1 VVEQAIARLREVLRG
16 TDYEG
21 KVYLVGGYVRDKL
34 LNRPLPNDL
43 DIVLEGDALALA
55 RWLYEHGVAEHA
67 PVVYARFGTAMVKVA
82 GVPIELVTARAE
94 SYRAESRKPIQVKPA
109 TLYEDALRRDFT
121 INTNRQA
128 KVHKKTAVDNP
139 LLKVPPASR
148 GNQDPSVPL
157 AKRGEP
163 KGGGQIVN
171 FGRAIGIKCPAQRS
185 TVRTVPT
192 ASVPPS
198 RSDRARMVAT
208 SCAGGRVRG
217 TNTAISTT
225 AERGI
230 TFAVPAGLGRRW
242 RGCFPAPS
250 GRW

>member
-1 VVEQAIARLREVLRG
+1 MVEQAIARLREVLRG

-163 KGGGQIVN
+163 
-171 FGRAIGIKCPAQRS
+171 
-185 TVRTVPT
+185 
-192 ASVPPS
+192 
-198 RSDRARMVAT
+198 
-208 SCAGGRVRG
+208 
-217 TNTAISTT
+217 
-225 AERGI
+225 
-230 TFAVPAGLGRRW
+230 
-242 RGCFPAPS
+242 
-250 GRW
+250 

>member
-1 VVEQAIARLREVLRG
+1 MVEQAIARLREVLRG

-128 KVHKKTAVDNP
+128 KVHKKQQLITPSFRFPSRSGGN
-139 LLKVPPASR
+139 LK
-148 GNQDPSVPL
+148 
-157 AKRGEP
+157 E
-163 KGGGQIVN
+163 GGQIVN

-208 SCAGGRVRG
+208 SCAGGRTRG
-217 TNTAISTT
+217 TDTAISTT